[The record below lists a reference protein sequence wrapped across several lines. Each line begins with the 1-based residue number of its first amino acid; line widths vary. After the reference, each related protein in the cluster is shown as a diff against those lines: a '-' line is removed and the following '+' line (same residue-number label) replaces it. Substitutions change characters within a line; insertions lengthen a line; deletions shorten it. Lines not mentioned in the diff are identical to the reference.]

1 MSGAVP
7 PKRERA
13 EPASVPET
21 ARYIAE
27 LTGGLS
33 ALARGSGMDV
43 LAYLL
48 DIARLE
54 AEEIAQTPKTK

>member
-7 PKRERA
+7 QKREP
-13 EPASVPET
+13 EPASGPET

-27 LTGGLS
+27 LTTGLS
-33 ALARGSGMDV
+33 SLARGSGLDV

-54 AEEIAQTPKTK
+54 AEEIAQNPKTK